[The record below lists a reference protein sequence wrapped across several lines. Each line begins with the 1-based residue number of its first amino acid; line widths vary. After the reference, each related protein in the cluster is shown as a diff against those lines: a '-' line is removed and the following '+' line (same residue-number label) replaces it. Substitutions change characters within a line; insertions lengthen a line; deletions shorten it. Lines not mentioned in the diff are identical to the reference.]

1 MKAVASREMVK
12 QAMGDEFESMSEP
25 PQVSLPDHSLK
36 KAIRDGL
43 AEIYDPEIPVNIYEL
58 GLVYKV
64 DVLPPEEGEQASSD
78 TDVDLYVEM
87 TLTSPGCPVAG
98 KMPGWVQAEL
108 MKIDG
113 VGSVEVNLVWD
124 PVWGPHLMS
133 ETAKLELNMF

>member
-1 MKAVASREMVK
+1 MKQVATREMV
-12 QAMGDEFESMSEP
+12 QNAMGEEFDSMSEP
-25 PQVSLPDHSLK
+25 PETILPDHPLK

-58 GLVYKV
+58 GLIYKV
-64 DVLPPEEGEQASSD
+64 DILPPEEGAQGQ
-78 TDVDLYVEM
+78 DVDLYVEM

-98 KMPGWVQAEL
+98 EMPGWVQAEL

-124 PVWGPHLMS
+124 PVWGPQFMS